1 MNKPC
6 NGCENANIGYLKSRQ
21 HHYCKDWMRQNNCD
35 EYMRYLDRL
44 ESRRKYTKGRPILTL
59 DALMNETMV
68 WIFGRAQHIEA
79 VKSLQLRTILNS
91 IASGSIYYAVRKDN
105 TQ

>member
-21 HHYCKDWMRQNNCD
+21 YHYCQDWVRQNHCD
-35 EYMRYLDRL
+35 EYARYLDWL
-44 ESRRKYTKGRPILTL
+44 ESRRKYTKGRPIPTL
-59 DALMNETMV
+59 DALMAETMV
-68 WIFGRAQHIEA
+68 WMFGRVQHIEA

-91 IASGSIYYAVRKDN
+91 IASGSVYYAKRKDDA
-105 TQ
+105 Q